1 MASEIPEIVHAFGPQ
16 LKALWQLEFC
26 LSIFAVTCSSLSED
40 RAVFRYVPLYIAG
53 QVEFRCSFPQELLI
67 YSNLNF
73 TYEEDYNSFST
84 TEKKK
89 TSWLCSDIAAFRPN
103 K

>member
-1 MASEIPEIVHAFGPQ
+1 MASEIPEIVYAFGPQ
-16 LKALWQLEFC
+16 LKAFMAVG
-26 LSIFAVTCSSLSED
+26 SIFAVSCSSLSED
-40 RAVFRYVPLYIAG
+40 SAEFRYVPLYIAD
-53 QVEFRCSFPQELLI
+53 QVEFRCSFARTSH

-84 TEKKK
+84 TQKKK
-89 TSWLCSDIAAFRPN
+89 TSWICLDIATFRPN